1 MKIFRKLLVPALSIA
16 LLFAVFIRPSSAYI
30 QGDMNDDTDVT
41 LSDAILIMKHL
52 SKMEMSTPLQKE
64 VGVGSDPRIGL
75 DDLIYVLQVVS
86 QLRSKNTS
94 PVASFSFSAE
104 SGEAPFG
111 VKFDASGSWDVE
123 GGSASYLWDFGDG
136 ESGTGS

>member
-1 MKIFRKLLVPALSIA
+1 MKIFSKLLVLALPIA
-16 LLFAVFIRPSSAYI
+16 FLFAVFLRSSSAYI

-41 LSDAILIMKHL
+41 LSDAILVMKHL

-86 QLRSKNTS
+86 QLRSKNSS
-94 PVASFSFSAE
+94 PTASFSFSPE
-104 SGEAPFG
+104 SGEAPFR
-111 VKFDASGSWDVE
+111 VKFDAYGSWDVE
-123 GGSASYLWDFGDG
+123 GGSIRELQLA
-136 ESGTGS
+136 T